1 MSSLEVMIE
10 RFGWS
15 GVIMS
20 ALATYIA
27 RLTTQSD
34 LTRKEQEAR
43 LDKLHGEILV
53 IQRETIT
60 ALAEMKT
67 EISLLREDRKT

>member
-10 RFGWS
+10 RFGWP

-27 RLTTQSD
+27 RLTTQGD
-34 LTRKEQEAR
+34 LMRREQEAR
-43 LDKLHGEILV
+43 FDKLHGEILV

>member
-34 LTRKEQEAR
+34 LMRREQEAR

-60 ALAEMKT
+60 ALSEMKT
-67 EISLLREDRKT
+67 EISLLRDDRKP